1 MERISVTQAV
11 RSFSDLINRVYYRGV
26 SVELER
32 GNKVVARLSPVA
44 PSTGVQ
50 AEDLGAFF
58 ASLPKLGEDAEV
70 FAEEVSSVRAA
81 LPPEREAW
89 G

>member
-11 RSFSDLINRVYYRGV
+11 RHFSELVNRVYYHGV

-32 GNKVVARLSPVA
+32 GNKVVARLSPVV
-44 PSTGVQ
+44 PSGGLQ
-50 AEDLGAFF
+50 AEDLGAFLG
-58 ASLPKLGEDAEV
+58 ALPKLEDDAEG
-70 FAEEVSSVRAA
+70 FARDVAEVRAA
-81 LPPEREAW
+81 LPQEREAW

>member
-1 MERISVTQAV
+1 MERISVTRAV
-11 RSFSDLINRVYYRGV
+11 RSFSDLVNRVYYHGV

-44 PSTGVQ
+44 SPTGVQ

-58 ASLPKLGEDAEV
+58 ASLPELGEDAEA

-81 LPPEREAW
+81 LPPERDAW

>member
-1 MERISVTQAV
+1 MERISVTKAV
-11 RSFSDLINRVYYRGV
+11 RNFSELLNRVYYHGV

-44 PSTGVQ
+44 PSSGLQ
-50 AEDLGAFF
+50 AEDLGAFL
-58 ASLPKLGEDAEV
+58 ATLPKLGDDAER
-70 FAEEVSSVRAA
+70 FARDVAEVRAA
-81 LPPEREAW
+81 LPPEQEAW